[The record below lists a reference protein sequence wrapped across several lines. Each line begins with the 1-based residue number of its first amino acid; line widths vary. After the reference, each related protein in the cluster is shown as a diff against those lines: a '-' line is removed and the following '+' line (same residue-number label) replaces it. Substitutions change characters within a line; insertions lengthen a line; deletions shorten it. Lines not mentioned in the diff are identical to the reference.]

1 MVEARR
7 PDDRSRLAFVDALKA
22 LAFQLI
28 VLHHLAFYGPMSDHA
43 YPLAPVLM
51 TWLSQDARMAVQA
64 FLVIAGFL
72 AARSIAPNGAL
83 LSNEPFVLLQQRYLK
98 LVTPFLAAVVIG
110 IVCAAIARELMVHD
124 SIPGPPTLPQILAHA
139 LLLQGILGYDGL
151 SAGVWYVAIDFQ
163 LFVLFAM
170 LVWAS
175 GLIRVPGR
183 IHPAVFLVALA
194 TFASMFH
201 FNRVSDYDD
210 WALYF
215 FGAYGLGV
223 LTQWA
228 IAGRPGARAALGI
241 AFAAIPLALAID
253 FRWRTVVAFGTALV
267 LLAAVE
273 MPQAWRWCRARLVGH
288 LGQTSYSLFLVQFP
302 VCLLANALA
311 RRHGLLDGPDG
322 ALHALY
328 VLIATWAASL
338 GAAALFHRWIEQPA
352 NRLRLFWQ
360 SAPEPQ
366 RQRHVESFNSA

>member
-1 MVEARR
+1 MAAARV
-7 PDDRSRLAFVDALKA
+7 PDAVSRLAFVDALKA

-163 LFVLFAM
+163 LFTLLVAILWLARGVAQSGAATAAIGVSLVASLALASLYYFNRDAGWDNWGVYFFGSYGLGVAGCWATNGRRP
-170 LVWAS
+170 LVWLLPLVAVVIAA
-175 GLIRVPGR
+175 LLLDYRPR
-183 IHPAVFLVALA
+183 IAVALLVALA
-194 TFASMFH
+194 LSLARMSGFLENWPRSS
-201 FNRVSDYDD
+201 V
-210 WALYF
+210 L
-215 FGAYGLGV
+215 AYLGR
-223 LTQWA
+223 
-228 IAGRPGARAALGI
+228 I
-241 AFAAIPLALAID
+241 
-253 FRWRTVVAFGTALV
+253 
-267 LLAAVE
+267 
-273 MPQAWRWCRARLVGH
+273 
-288 LGQTSYSLFLVQFP
+288 SYSVFLIHFP
-302 VCLLANALA
+302 VCLLISGTFSRFAGSDPWINLTGMLVAW
-311 RRHGLLDGPDG
+311 
-322 ALHALY
+322 
-328 VLIATWAASL
+328 VASIT
-338 GAAALFHRWIEQPA
+338 GGALFHQ
-352 NRLRLFWQ
+352 L
-360 SAPEPQ
+360 
-366 RQRHVESFNSA
+366 VESPAQRFFRGERSASGVRQMP